1 MSWLSPYNW
10 PGMLPAQMPAPSGG
24 YWPRVLGLPAPAAK
38 KPRAKGKKKDK
49 PKTGS
54 KTKVN
59 PTPLQCGDKSVSY
72 FKKENKLS
80 LSKKMLANISPVNLL
95 EVSIPQRLQVVSG
108 TQGAQSFYIADSG
121 NFIAPS
127 MPSSLQRMFASID
140 GNATK
145 RMYLESVYVCIEY
158 ANASTMPA
166 RVSIYDLSYKQDMN
180 VSSGSYQSPEG
191 AWNQGEIDEGDSS
204 GLTNIMSYPSKV
216 VRFGKYYNILQ
227 KKDLTLTPGE
237 VHTHKVYYSPRRFI
251 TATEVG
257 DYTRIAGKTLAVM
270 VAAHG
275 TPVDPSG
282 ATDVSGAS
290 IDASGN
296 VSYYAASTVTTSPVA
311 LNSIAKFRYS
321 FRWLDDT
328 DSDILVSNNI
338 ASNVASLEGVNQIG
352 SIIAANT
359 G

>member
-1 MSWLSPYNW
+1 LPT
-10 PGMLPAQMPAPSGG
+10 PGQPPSA
-24 YWPRVLGLPAPAAK
+24 WWNKTLGIDPPK
-38 KPRAKGKKKDK
+38 KPRNKGK
-49 PKTGS
+49 T
-54 KTKVN
+54 KTKGKAKTKAKSKAKL
-59 PTPLQCGDKSVSY
+59 TPLQMGDKSVSY

-80 LSKKMLANISPVNLL
+80 LSKKVLANISPVNLL

-108 TQGAQSFYIADSG
+108 TQGAQSFYIADGGIYSS
-121 NFIAPS
+121 PS
-127 MPSSLQRMFASID
+127 LPSALQRMLESLSV
-140 GNATK
+140 GNSTR

-166 RVSIYDLSYKQDMN
+166 RVAIYDLSYKKDMN
-180 VSSGSYQSPEG
+180 VSMGAYQSPEG
-191 AWNQGEIDEGDSS
+191 AWNQGEIDEGDSA

-237 VHTHKVYYSPRRFI
+237 VHTHKVYYTPRRFI
-251 TATEVG
+251 RLTEVG
-257 DYTRIAGKTLAVM
+257 DYTRLAGITMAVM
-270 VAAHG
+270 VSAHG

-338 ASNVASLEGVNQIG
+338 ASNVASLEGVNQVG
-352 SIIAANT
+352 EIIPAGT